1 MLFGGGL
8 LDYVFFSSG
17 EVKETIQGKNRAA
30 EARYMSK
37 TVEKGTN
44 GGFGSSLAS
53 MLLRSSL
60 ERVYFPPKPST
71 FPG

>member
-37 TVEKGTN
+37 TVEK
-44 GGFGSSLAS
+44 
-53 MLLRSSL
+53 RHKWRI
-60 ERVYFPPKPST
+60 RVFLSQHAFKK
-71 FPG
+71 